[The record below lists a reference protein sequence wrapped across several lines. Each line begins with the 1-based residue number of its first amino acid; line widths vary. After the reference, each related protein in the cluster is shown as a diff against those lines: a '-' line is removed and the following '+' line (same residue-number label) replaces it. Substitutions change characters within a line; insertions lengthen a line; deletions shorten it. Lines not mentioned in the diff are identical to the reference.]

1 VRPATRPVPGSGGL
15 RLFSS
20 RSSELTRKPAPSSP
34 ALVDPDI
41 DARRLPVVGLVQ
53 DVEIAVAV
61 KVGDPGF
68 VKIDSLGEY
77 AGPKVSLAIA
87 VKNPGRGVGVVGLCL
102 LFPPLGHLG
111 GEDVKISIPVDVSK
125 LKAVPVD
132 HRPLAQIPACPGLW
146 IGGSSGARAVGPH
159 EGRFGRPAMGR
170 GQLVKTAIK
179 PASRAEWKIKGTF
192 IMMSMNRLSGPMNER
207 RYLPL
212 GLKRRASVRPAVIR
226 T

>member
-1 VRPATRPVPGSGGL
+1 MEFKAAAKGKPEPGVSFGPMARIRLESVSPSLSPLQQSDHL
-15 RLFSS
+15 RARRVQKAVLVGIEKTKQTAGQAAAPDRQFSS

-61 KVGDPGF
+61 KVGDPGI

-87 VKNPGRGVGVVGLCL
+87 VKNLGRGVGVVGLCL

-132 HRPLAQIPACPGLW
+132 HRPLAQIPACLGRSIPPHQSVQ
-146 IGGSSGARAVGPH
+146 SSPRCNQ
-159 EGRFGRPAMGR
+159 RPPT
-170 GQLVKTAIK
+170 V
-179 PASRAEWKIKGTF
+179 
-192 IMMSMNRLSGPMNER
+192 
-207 RYLPL
+207 
-212 GLKRRASVRPAVIR
+212 
-226 T
+226 

>member
-34 ALVDPDI
+34 AIVDPDF

-77 AGPKVSLAIA
+77 AGPEVSLAIV
-87 VKNPGRGVGVVGLCL
+87 VKNPGRGVGVVGVCL
-102 LFPPLGHLG
+102 LFLPLGHLG
-111 GEDVKISIPVDVSK
+111 GEDVKISHPRRCQQ
-125 LKAVPVD
+125 AEGCA
-132 HRPLAQIPACPGLW
+132 R
-146 IGGSSGARAVGPH
+146 GSSAA
-159 EGRFGRPAMGR
+159 
-170 GQLVKTAIK
+170 
-179 PASRAEWKIKGTF
+179 
-192 IMMSMNRLSGPMNER
+192 
-207 RYLPL
+207 
-212 GLKRRASVRPAVIR
+212 
-226 T
+226 